1 MKSKLFLLLVLIIG
15 FVIFLATKFF
25 WLDNTNAVGRLKI
38 DSNLA
43 ASVFVNNVAIG
54 RTPYEDKYKVGEYVL
69 KLIPEEV
76 ATSTASWQRKIAI
89 NKNAL
94 TYINADLGT
103 SDLTT
108 SAEVFSVS
116 KAEKKISKANMG
128 DMYVETEPS
137 GAIIYLDNDEKG
149 VSPLYMSDITPGDHE
164 LSVFMPGFFRRTE
177 KVNIITDYKI
187 NAYMKLAIDEGQQ
200 KTIKNENKPVA
211 SDEAKLTQKT
221 LILIKDT
228 PTGWLRV
235 RSEPN
240 LDASE
245 EAKIKPGETYEFV
258 EEQEGWLKIKLDAT
272 KEGWIS
278 AIYGQKKTQ

>member
-76 ATSTASWQRKIAI
+76 ATSTASWQRKINI

-137 GAIIYLDNDEKG
+137 GTIIYLDNDEKG

-177 KVNIITDYKI
+177 KVNIIVDYKI

-200 KTIKNENKPVA
+200 KTVKNENKPVA
-211 SDEAKLTQKT
+211 SDEAKFTQKT
-221 LILIKDT
+221 MILIKDT

-258 EEQEGWLKIKLDAT
+258 EEQEGWLKIKLDMT